1 MFSERLKTQT
11 NIKSSII
18 VDVLRILFF
27 KICLQNT
34 NICIVFVSSDWEC
47 CVNNIDKQSITT
59 ADVCRTLET
68 LFLDCHKASIILSCS
83 LIIILIIHINY
94 SQTMSMS
101 QKLKQL

>member
-11 NIKSSII
+11 NLKSSII

-68 LFLDCHKASIILSCS
+68 FLDCHKASIILSCS